1 MGQQRLQLI
10 LLPQLRLMLQL
21 ELIFKLV
28 TQRSI
33 VETLRF
39 EQRLQRLVVLQQVQQ
54 PRQQGLLQQ
63 VLQLFS

>member
-1 MGQQRLQLI
+1 
-10 LLPQLRLMLQL
+10 MLQL

>member
-33 VETLRF
+33 VVTLRF

>member
-1 MGQQRLQLI
+1 MLM
-10 LLPQLRLMLQL
+10 PQLRLMLQL
-21 ELIFKLV
+21 ELIFMLA

-33 VETLRF
+33 VVTLRF
-39 EQRLQRLVVLQQVQQ
+39 EQRLQRLVVLQQVQ

>member
-33 VETLRF
+33 VVTLRF
-39 EQRLQRLVVLQQVQQ
+39 EQRLQQLVVLQQVQQ